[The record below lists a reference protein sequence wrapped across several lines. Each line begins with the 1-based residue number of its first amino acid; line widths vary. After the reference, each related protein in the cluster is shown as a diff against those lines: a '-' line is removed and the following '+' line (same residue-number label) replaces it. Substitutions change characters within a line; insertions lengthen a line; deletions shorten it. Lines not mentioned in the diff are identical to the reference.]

1 MAKKNVVVKRTP
13 EMLAK
18 AQERIASIDASIEEH
33 LSVASK
39 GYLAI
44 APLIAEVYDNDYFV
58 VKGYKNIDQ
67 YAEAEHGMSHGTVSG
82 LRKVFARFGS
92 TKENEDGTKSYTIPD
107 KYLEWGY
114 TKLELIASQE
124 KNFKEAGIEPF
135 EVFTSDMT
143 IKTMR
148 ETLALKLEDKA
159 KKQDESA
166 IDTDGKEVNSTSD
179 NGTVDNGTSDNGTAD
194 NGSADNGTAKSRD
207 EAFKEYHAEL
217 LRQATELTSFL
228 TIEPKEV
235 YQVADTIVGYIKTLE
250 KCYNKAHATAT
261 VKDTKKN
268 K

>member
-1 MAKKNVVVKRTP
+1 MAKKNAVVKRTP

-18 AQERIASIDASIEEH
+18 AQERIATIDASIEEH
-33 LSVASK
+33 LNVASK

-82 LRKVFARFGS
+82 LRKVFTRFGS

-135 EVFTSDMT
+135 EVFTPDMT
-143 IKTMR
+143 IKAMR

-159 KKQDESA
+159 KKQDEEA
-166 IDTDGKEVNSTSD
+166 IDTDAKEVN
-179 NGTVDNGTSDNGTAD
+179 A
-194 NGSADNGTAKSRD
+194 SADNSTPTAETDSASATATA
-207 EAFKEYHAEL
+207 EARKEDFSGYLTKVKEAIVDLSVFAEN
-217 LRQATELTSFL
+217 
-228 TIEPKEV
+228 EPKEV
-235 YQVADTIVGYIKTLE
+235 VQVIETISGYLRTLE
-250 KCYNKAHATAT
+250 ATYNKAHATAT
-261 VKDTKKN
+261 AKDTKKN

>member
-1 MAKKNVVVKRTP
+1 MAKKNEVVKRTP
-13 EMLAK
+13 EMLAM
-18 AQERIASIDASIEEH
+18 AQERMTVIDASIEEH
-33 LSVASK
+33 LNRASL

-67 YAEAEHGMSHGTVSG
+67 YAEAEHAMSHGTVSG

-92 TKENEDGTKSYTIPD
+92 TKENEDGTKSYVIPD

-114 TKLELIASQE
+114 TKLHLIASDE
-124 KNFKEAGIEPF
+124 KKFEEAGINPF

-159 KKQDESA
+159 KKQDENA
-166 IDTDGKEVNSTSD
+166 IDAEGKEVDKSATDKSATDNSATAEADSASATATAEARKED
-179 NGTVDNGTSDNGTAD
+179 FSGYLAKVKQSTAD
-194 NGSADNGTAKSRD
+194 LSAFASN
-207 EAFKEYHAEL
+207 
-217 LRQATELTSFL
+217 
-228 TIEPKEV
+228 EPKEV
-235 YQVADTIVGYIKTLE
+235 IQVIDTILGYIKTLE
-250 KCYNKAHATAT
+250 QTYNKVHATAT
-261 VKDTKKN
+261 VKDAKKS

>member
-1 MAKKNVVVKRTP
+1 MAKKNEVVKRTP

-18 AQERIASIDASIEEH
+18 AQERITAIDASIEEH
-33 LSVASK
+33 LNLASR

-67 YAEAEHGMSHGTVSG
+67 YAEAEHAMSHGTVSG

-92 TKENEDGTKSYTIPD
+92 TKENGDGTKSYTIAD

-114 TKLELIASQE
+114 TKLHLIASDE
-124 KNFKEAGIEPF
+124 KKFEEAGINPF
-135 EVFTSDMT
+135 EVFTPDMT
-143 IKTMR
+143 IKTMK

-159 KKQDESA
+159 KKQDENA
-166 IDTDGKEVNSTSD
+166 IDTEGKEVDKSATD
-179 NGTVDNGTSDNGTAD
+179 NNATATAEADNASATATAEARKEDFGAYLAKVKQATAD
-194 NGSADNGTAKSRD
+194 LSA
-207 EAFKEYHAEL
+207 
-217 LRQATELTSFL
+217 FL
-228 TIEPKEV
+228 SNEPKEV
-235 YQVADTIVGYIKTLE
+235 VQVIDTILGYIKTLE
-250 KCYNKAHATAT
+250 QTYNKAHATAT

>member
-1 MAKKNVVVKRTP
+1 MAKKNEVVKRTP

-18 AQERIASIDASIEEH
+18 AQERITVIDASIEEH
-33 LSVASK
+33 LNLASK

-44 APLIAEVYDNDYFV
+44 APLIAEVYDTDYFV

-67 YAEAEHGMSHGTVSG
+67 YAEAEHAMSHGTVSG

-92 TKENEDGTKSYTIPD
+92 TKENEDGTKSYTIPE

-114 TKLELIASQE
+114 TKLHLIASEEQ
-124 KNFKEAGIEPF
+124 KFKDAGINPF

-143 IKTMR
+143 IKTMK

-159 KKQDESA
+159 KKQDENA
-166 IDTDGKEVNSTSD
+166 IDTEGKEVDKSATDSNATATAEADSASATATAEARKED
-179 NGTVDNGTSDNGTAD
+179 FGGYLAKVKQATAD
-194 NGSADNGTAKSRD
+194 LSAFASN
-207 EAFKEYHAEL
+207 
-217 LRQATELTSFL
+217 
-228 TIEPKEV
+228 EPREV
-235 YQVADTIVGYIKTLE
+235 VQVIDTILGYIKTLE
-250 KCYNKAHATAT
+250 ATYNKAHTTAT

>member
-1 MAKKNVVVKRTP
+1 MAKKNTVIKRTP

-18 AQERIASIDASIEEH
+18 AQERIATIDASIEEH
-33 LSVASK
+33 LNIASK

-82 LRKVFARFGS
+82 LRKVFTRFGS

-135 EVFTSDMT
+135 EVFTPDMT
-143 IKTMR
+143 IKVMR

-159 KKQDESA
+159 KKQDEEA
-166 IDTDGKEVNSTSD
+166 IDTTAKEIDNSATDNSTATVETD
-179 NGTVDNGTSDNGTAD
+179 NASATATAEARKEDFSGYLAKVKQATAD
-194 NGSADNGTAKSRD
+194 LSAFSSN
-207 EAFKEYHAEL
+207 
-217 LRQATELTSFL
+217 
-228 TIEPKEV
+228 EPREV
-235 YQVADTIVGYIKTLE
+235 VQVIDTILGYIKTLE
-250 KCYNKAHATAT
+250 ATYNKAHATAT